1 MAYYLISQIGEYNRE
16 IAALII
22 SIILVLLFIEAN
34 KIYKHNQMK
43 LLDDNVQEIYNEIE
57 EELFE
62 NIKEGNFEGPI
73 IDLETKIDVYCKKR
87 KIDKKQKEKIVL
99 KLNDLI
105 ISESSNLKKHF
116 IYLDGKVIS
125 YVKLRNAFLL
135 SQN

>member
-116 IYLDGKVIS
+116 IYLEIYK
-125 YVKLRNAFLL
+125 
-135 SQN
+135 